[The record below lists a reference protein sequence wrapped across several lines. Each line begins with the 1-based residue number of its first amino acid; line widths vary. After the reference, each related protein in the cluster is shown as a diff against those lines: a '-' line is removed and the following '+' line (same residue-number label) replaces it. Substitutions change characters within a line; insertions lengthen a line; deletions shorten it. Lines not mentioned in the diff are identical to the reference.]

1 MKDIKVHIV
10 TGHFPPD
17 ELAKV
22 IVMDGDDG
30 SVVAV
35 PGDVHSGEG
44 QGRVGVVGRHLL
56 MYTETGSRY
65 LWRTK
70 LCNAR
75 NIQKKIS
82 DKKKLSFI

>member
-17 ELAKV
+17 ELSKV
-22 IVMDGDDG
+22 VVMDGDDG

-44 QGRVGVVGRHLL
+44 QGRVGMVGRHLL

-70 LCNAR
+70 LCNDR
-75 NIQKKIS
+75 NIHKEDQ
-82 DKKKLSFI
+82 